1 MAGGVYIR
9 GGEVKLV
16 LLEVLLNL
24 ITLALR
30 KTHLD
35 GLTCLGIDEK
45 CIRFGFFDD
54 ELEGI
59 LAGW

>member
-9 GGEVKLV
+9 GGEVELV

-30 KTHLD
+30 RTHFNSLA
-35 GLTCLGIDEK
+35 CLGIDKE
-45 CIRFGFFDD
+45 CIRFRFFDD

-59 LAGW
+59 FAGW